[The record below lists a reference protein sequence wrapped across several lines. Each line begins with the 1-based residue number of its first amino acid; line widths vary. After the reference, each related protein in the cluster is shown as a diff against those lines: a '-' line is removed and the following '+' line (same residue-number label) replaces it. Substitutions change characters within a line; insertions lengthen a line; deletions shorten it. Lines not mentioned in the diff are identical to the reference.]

1 MTTEQAVGP
10 SRRRDEL
17 VESAYGYVLTNGL
30 TGISLRPLAEAIG
43 SSTGVLR
50 FLFGSKDGLTV
61 ALLARAR
68 EDELRLIDRLAASPA
83 DASLRTVG
91 EEVWRWLRR
100 PRHRALLALW
110 MEAYAASLLASEG
123 PFYGFAAATVTD
135 WLTLFARWQPPA
147 VRRTAAGE
155 AERRLL
161 LTVLRGALLD
171 LLSTGDDDRTT
182 RAVHRHLGTLNA
194 G

>member
-1 MTTEQAVGP
+1 MTTDQAVGP
-10 SRRRDEL
+10 SPRRQEL
-17 VESAYGYVLTNGL
+17 LEAAYDYVLTNGL

-68 EDELRLIDRLAASPA
+68 EDELRLIDRLVARPTDS
-83 DASLRTVG
+83 SLRTVG
-91 EEVWRWLRR
+91 EEVWRWLHR

-110 MEAYAASLLASEG
+110 TEAYAASLLATDG
-123 PFYGFAAATVTD
+123 PFHGFAATTVTD
-135 WLTLFARWQPPA
+135 WLMLFARWQPPA

-161 LTVLRGALLD
+161 LSVLRGALLD
-171 LLSTGDDDRTT
+171 LLATGDRDRTT
-182 RAVHRHLGTLNA
+182 RAVRRHLATLDA
-194 G
+194 R